1 MTPEVK
7 NPVWK
12 LILLY
17 TTGIVLLLILALI
30 SGCKVGYEKQKIRAE
45 KFYLENPNDL
55 ALQCVSKYPPKTEYV
70 KGETVVKS
78 DTVVRNDTVTVTIYK
93 EGKVEYIKVPCP
105 SCKEVT
111 KYVDRTDTVKI
122 EDEAKLAL
130 LRNDNTKLAQSL
142 ENEKKA
148 SEKALNSKKTWMWIA
163 ISGGVLLIGFVALL
177 IYRKTKI

>member
-1 MTPEVK
+1 MTPEIK

-17 TTGIVLLLILALI
+17 ATGIVLLLILALI

-55 ALQCVSKYPPKTEYV
+55 ALQCASKYPPKTEYV
-70 KGETVVKS
+70 KGETIVRS
-78 DTVVRNDTVTVTIYK
+78 DTVVRNDTVVVTIYK

-105 SCKEVT
+105 TCKEIT
-111 KYVDRTDTVKI
+111 KYVNQTDTVKV

-142 ENEKKA
+142 DNEKKV
-148 SEKALNSKKTWMWIA
+148 SEKALNSRNTWMWIS
-163 ISGGVLLIGFVALL
+163 IGIGVAFLGTVAFLVL
-177 IYRKTKI
+177 RK